1 MINKIK
7 IKLQNKDTK
16 TLVSNFS
23 YLTIIEIS
31 NYILPF
37 ITIPYIVRTIGVEK
51 YGAIMFAYSVMIFF
65 NVITSFGF
73 KLLATKYISINRD
86 DVKKVSKY
94 FWSVILTQMML
105 LMFSFSVLLILLFN
119 IERFHNEM
127 SVLLYSFGM
136 VLGNVIFPVW
146 FFQGMEKMK
155 YISIFTVVSR
165 LIYTILIFTLV
176 ASIENYELIP
186 LINSLSLI
194 AIGLFSLYFIHAK
207 FEVEFVLVSINDM
220 IKLLKEGW
228 HLFLSTL
235 SNNLYTATNTVLLG
249 FLTNYSVV
257 GVFSIASTISG
268 AITKIIKIYSRVT
281 FPYIAKFDKDKEL
294 QILKARLLLR
304 VYSVILF
311 TTGLMTF
318 LSADFLITLLFGANH
333 EESILVLQILS
344 ITIMIEP
351 LGGFFTPYLVIKNQT
366 KTVAKITFQ
375 TMLMNFVV
383 VVPLIYIFQ
392 AKGMA
397 IAKVIVEGFQ
407 VLLNIKYNKELILPK
422 GNTKK

>member
-7 IKLQNKDTK
+7 IKLKNKDTK

-37 ITIPYIVRTIGVEK
+37 ITIPYIVRTIGIEK
-51 YGAIMFAYSVMIFF
+51 YGTIMFAYSVMIFF
-65 NVITSFGF
+65 NVITNFGF

-105 LMFSFSVLLILLFN
+105 LIFSFSILLVLLFS
-119 IERFHNEM
+119 IERFHSEM
-127 SVLLYSFGM
+127 SVFLYSFGM

-165 LIYTILIFTLV
+165 LIYTILIFMLV
-176 ASIENYELIP
+176 TSVENYELIP

-194 AIGLFSLYFIHAK
+194 TISLFSLYFIHTK
-207 FEVEFVLVSINDM
+207 FGIEFVLISVWDM

-228 HLFLSTL
+228 YLFLSTL
-235 SNNLYTATNTVLLG
+235 SNNLYTAINTVLLG
-249 FLTNYSVV
+249 FLTNYNVV
-257 GVFSIASTISG
+257 GIFSIASTING
-268 AITKIIKIYSRVT
+268 AITKIIKIYNRIT
-281 FPYIAKFDKDKEL
+281 FPYIAKYKDEKL
-294 QILKARLLLR
+294 RLTKTKFLLKL
-304 VYSVILF
+304 Y
-311 TTGLMTF
+311 
-318 LSADFLITLLFGANH
+318 FLILIFASITTFTCSSTFITLIFGPNH
-333 EESILVLQILS
+333 ENSIIVLKILALS
-344 ITIMIEP
+344 IIVEP
-351 LGGFFTPYLVIKNQT
+351 LGGFFTSYLVIKNQT
-366 KTVAKITFQ
+366 KTISKITFQ
-375 TMLMNFVV
+375 TMLLNFIFII
-383 VVPLIYIFQ
+383 PMIYIFQ

-397 IAKVIVEGFQ
+397 ITKIIVEGFQ
-407 VLLNIKYNKELILPK
+407 VFLNIKYNKELISF
-422 GNTKK
+422 KKDQD